1 MTDLGICQGVG
12 GQVGESYE
20 YVLLSS
26 SVSLKPIDF
35 QQCSKTRSVSI
46 LNILLHILLSPME
59 VYMFWRSGKKIYE
72 SKFPRLTQQWKSS
85 AYHLALN

>member
-26 SVSLKPIDF
+26 SVSLKPIDS
-35 QQCSKTRSVSI
+35 QQCSKTRSVPILSI
-46 LNILLHILLSPME
+46 FLPIEDLSSNSHGRIHVLE
-59 VYMFWRSGKKIYE
+59 IWEI
-72 SKFPRLTQQWKSS
+72 KFMKVKLFIP
-85 AYHLALN
+85 

>member
-26 SVSLKPIDF
+26 SVSLKPIDS

-46 LNILLHILLSPME
+46 LSIFLPIDLSSNSHGRIHVLEIWEIKFMKVKLFIL
-59 VYMFWRSGKKIYE
+59 
-72 SKFPRLTQQWKSS
+72 
-85 AYHLALN
+85 

>member
-26 SVSLKPIDF
+26 SVSLKSIDS
-35 QQCSKTRSVSI
+35 QQCSKTRSLSV
-46 LNILLHILLSPME
+46 LNILLHVEELSSNSHGRIHVLE
-59 VYMFWRSGKKIYE
+59 IWEGN
-72 SKFPRLTQQWKSS
+72 L
-85 AYHLALN
+85 

>member
-26 SVSLKPIDF
+26 SVSLKPIDS

-46 LNILLHILLSPME
+46 LNILLHIELS
-59 VYMFWRSGKKIYE
+59 
-72 SKFPRLTQQWKSS
+72 SKSHGRIHVLEIWEGN
-85 AYHLALN
+85 L